1 MASARSFG
9 NYDLAGA
16 LADLIDNSIKAKA
29 KNIWI
34 TCDFNDGDPTVSLV
48 DDGQGM
54 SFEELVAAMRPA
66 STNPAAERSPDDLGR
81 FGWGM
86 KSASFS
92 QCRKLTVISRQNG
105 RTHGAEWDLDSIDN
119 WTMGVLEE
127 GELVSEASKH
137 LPEEAGT
144 EVIWSKCDRLSEN
157 GSISSTGFNDQ
168 MAYTRDRL
176 SLIFHRYLEGKAG
189 RSKLSISVNN
199 LPLQPFD
206 PFHEGHNATISKE
219 LETLY
224 LGTEKVHIQPYILP
238 HFSKLAE
245 YEHERLGGEE
255 GFLRNQGFYV
265 YRNDRLII
273 HGTWF
278 RLAKFGELSQLVRI
292 KVDIPNSIDDIW
304 KITVD
309 KSDAQLPTVLRN
321 RLKQIVGSLKG
332 QSGKVFRSKGGKISD
347 PQKIAVWARYTRN
360 NEISYAVNRDH
371 PVISR
376 LLASEDS
383 AYAAAAIRLIE
394 SNFPVSA
401 FVDDAGLRPDAIDQ
415 AIVSRAEMKTLL
427 DATIPRLLNETDGD
441 MKSMIA
447 TLKRSE
453 PFSMNWPMVEEY
465 LKKKG
470 WR

>member
-1 MASARSFG
+1 MTSARSFG

-16 LADLIDNSIKAKA
+16 LADLIDNSIKAQA

-34 TCDFNDGDPTVSLV
+34 TCDYNDGDPTVSLV

-54 SFEELVAAMRPA
+54 SYEELVAAMRPA
-66 STNPAAERSPDDLGR
+66 STNPSAERSPDDLGR

-92 QCRKLTVISRQNG
+92 QCRKLTVISRQNR
-105 RTHGAEWDLDSIDN
+105 RTHGAEWDLDSIEN
-119 WTMGVLEE
+119 WSMGLLEE
-127 GELVSEASKH
+127 HELSDETSEH
-137 LPEEAGT
+137 LPKKSGT

-157 GSISSTGFNDQ
+157 GSISSVAFNDQ
-168 MAYTRDRL
+168 MAYARERL

-189 RSKLSISVNN
+189 RSKLSILVNK
-199 LPLQPFD
+199 LPIEPFD

-224 LGTEKVHIQPYILP
+224 LGTDKVHIQPYILP
-238 HFSKLAE
+238 HFAKLAE
-245 YEHERLGGEE
+245 NEHERLGGEE

-265 YRNDRLII
+265 YRNNRLII

-278 RLAKFGELSQLVRI
+278 RLAKFGELSQLIRI

-321 RLKQIVGSLKG
+321 RLKQIVESLKG

-347 PQKIAVWARYTRN
+347 PQKIAVWSRYTRN

-376 LLASEDS
+376 LLASEDI
-383 AYAAAAIRLIE
+383 AYAGAALRLIE

-401 FVDDAGLRPDAIDQ
+401 FVDDAGLRPDAIGQ
-415 AIVSRAEMKTLL
+415 TIVSRAEMKTLL
-427 DATIPRLLNETDGD
+427 DATIPRLLNETDGN

-447 TLKRSE
+447 TLKRTE
-453 PFSMNWPMVEEY
+453 PFSTNWPMVEEY
-465 LKKKG
+465 LKSKG
-470 WR
+470 WH

>member
-1 MASARSFG
+1 MTSARSFG

-29 KNIWI
+29 RNVWI
-34 TCDFNDGDPTVSLV
+34 SCDYNDGDPRVSLV

-54 SFEELVAAMRPA
+54 SYEELVAAMRPA
-66 STNPAAERSPDDLGR
+66 STNPNAERSPDDLGR

-119 WTMGVLEE
+119 WSMGLLEE
-127 GELVSEASKH
+127 DELSDEASEH
-137 LPEEAGT
+137 LPSKSGT

-157 GSISSTGFNDQ
+157 GSISSVAFNDQ
-168 MAYTRDRL
+168 MAYARERL

-189 RSKLSISVNN
+189 RSKLSISVNK
-199 LPLQPFD
+199 LPIKPFD

-224 LGTEKVHIQPYILP
+224 LGDEPVHIQPYILP
-238 HFSKLAE
+238 HFSKLAQH
-245 YEHERLGGEE
+245 EHDRLGGEE

-321 RLKQIVGSLKG
+321 RLRQIVEALKG
-332 QSGKVFRSKGGKISD
+332 QSAKVFGTKGGKISD
-347 PQKIAVWARYTRN
+347 PQKIAVWSRYTRN

-376 LLASEDS
+376 LLASTDG
-383 AYAAAAIRLIE
+383 AYAGAAIRLIE

-401 FVDDAGLRPDAIDQ
+401 FVDDAGLRPDAIGQ
-415 AIVSRAEMKTLL
+415 AIVNRAEMKTML
-427 DATIPRLLNETDGD
+427 DATIPALLLEAGGD

-447 TLKRSE
+447 RLERTE
-453 PFSMNWPMVEEY
+453 PFSANWPMVEEY
-465 LKKKG
+465 LKTKG